1 MIPFTLTHVRARA
14 CSAASMIDYLLLV

>member
-14 CSAASMIDYLLLV
+14 CFAASVIDYLLLV

>member
-14 CSAASMIDYLLLV
+14 CSAASVIDYLLLV